1 MANFTKYSLKLI
13 KEKGA
18 RYDVENKITCPS
30 DAVKIIDAMFDL
42 SDQAEEV
49 MVLMALNTK
58 NQVIG
63 NFEVAR
69 GAVDKAII
77 HPRELFKRALLC
89 NATSIMI
96 AHNHPSG
103 NTTPSQAD
111 IQLTNRLYECGELLG
126 IKVLDHLII
135 GDGFTSLKEK
145 GYL

>member
-18 RYDVENKITCPS
+18 RYDIENKITCPS
-30 DAVKIIDAMFDL
+30 DAVQIIDAMFDL

-103 NTTPSQAD
+103 NLTPSQAD